1 MKSNHP
7 NVLICPKED
16 KHNVF
21 KAPNPEIAKNAEKL
35 RKDLHHPEHLYIL

>member
-35 RKDLHHPEHLYIL
+35 RKDLHHP